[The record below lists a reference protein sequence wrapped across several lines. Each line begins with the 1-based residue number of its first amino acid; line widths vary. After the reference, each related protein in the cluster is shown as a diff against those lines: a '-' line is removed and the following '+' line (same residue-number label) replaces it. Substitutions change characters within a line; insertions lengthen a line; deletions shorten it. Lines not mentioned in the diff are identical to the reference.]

1 MRNVIVKT
9 DYEQLNE
16 LFEDILGKD
25 FEINELNAKEKIKEI
40 YYDRALKIRKI
51 YNLRDE
57 IEEHHSN
64 GVQIFDKSEDCKL
77 FCNTMCNAEILLERQ
92 LEKTI
97 MENIRLV
104 INLII
109 DDNILEILEEDMPNL
124 IEINNIMNEIEL
136 EQDDFRCDLSDIS
149 EKILNIMEKEY
160 IEDINKEELFTM
172 INNSLKEFVNKEK
185 IKELYKEWKIKYNKE
200 AQESIERF
208 IEK

>member
-77 FCNTMCNAEILLERQ
+77 FCNTMCNAEILLEKQ

-185 IKELYKEWKIKYNKE
+185 IKELYD
-200 AQESIERF
+200 
-208 IEK
+208 